1 MTGLFGRK
9 NPANIVLLFFYGLG
23 LRIFLLGSNMQPIR
37 AKSDGSLYNDVLDV
51 LQPAAQQ
58 FPALYTWLAYFLL
71 FFQAISLNTIV
82 NRLRLMNR
90 PNFLPAMSY
99 LLITAFFSQW
109 NQLSSAMIVNTLLLW
124 IWSSLNKLQQGER
137 AKTILFNAGFALGI
151 GNFFYSYTFTF
162 GLVVFMAL
170 VLYRSSRL
178 NEYLVPVLGYA
189 TPYYFILA
197 YRYFTGNWHWRDYL
211 LHISFRVPAL
221 PDVQWMLTGV
231 LLVAFMALAGIYYV
245 QQQSGKMLIQARKSW
260 TLLLFYLLVSLL
272 IPFVNADFGYWIL
285 CLLPLA
291 GFIACTFL
299 YTRNKL
305 FVNILHWAAVG
316 FALAAGYYLNH

>member
-23 LRIFLLGSNMQPIR
+23 LRIFLLNSNMKPIS
-37 AKSDGSLYNDVLDV
+37 AKSDGSLYNELLNM
-51 LQPAAQQ
+51 LQPAGQQ

-71 FFQAISLNTIV
+71 FLQAISLNSIV

-90 PNFLPAMSY
+90 PNYLPAMSY

-151 GNFFYSYTFTF
+151 GNFFYSYSFTF
-162 GLVVFMAL
+162 GLVVIVAL

-178 NEYLVPVLGYA
+178 NEYLVPVLGYI

-211 LHISFRVPAL
+211 LHISFRVPEL
-221 PDVQWMLTGV
+221 PDVQWILTGV
-231 LLVAFMALAGIYYV
+231 FLIAFLAMAGIYYI
-245 QQQSGKMLIQARKSW
+245 QKQSGKMLIQARKSW

-299 YTRNKL
+299 YTRSKL

-316 FALAAGYYLNH
+316 FALAAGYYLG